1 MSSSSLNTLT
11 AEMREMREQLLLLTD
26 KVMFMERVI
35 EKQADKLENNN
46 RVICSLVNGLFNHS
60 NQIGTITEYTEMIFG
75 ESSEE
80 EKEEYENLPDNN
92 RWGNYPT
99 TRQGDEHEQ
108 RIERLEAKLNT
119 ILEIIEEEEGSQ
131 YSTRI
136 YPEQVYPE
144 QVYPENTNYSVVSG
158 NSLISQTIEGN
169 DASSIMTDEIEDDFD
184 W

>member
-1 MSSSSLNTLT
+1 MSSNTISIIN
-11 AEMREMREQLLLLTD
+11 EMREQLLLLTN
-26 KVMFMERVI
+26 KVQLMERVI
-35 EKQADKLENNN
+35 EKQAEKLENNN

-75 ESSEE
+75 ELSEE

-108 RIERLEAKLNT
+108 RIETLEAKLNN
-119 ILEIIEEEEGSQ
+119 ILEIIEEEESSQ
-131 YSTRI
+131 YSNR
-136 YPEQVYPE
+136 VYPE

-158 NSLISQTIEGN
+158 NSLISQMIEGN